1 MLAVDRRTA
10 ELALDWCRAKW
21 GKSRYVKGRPRLR
34 LLKRSRQELYGWYN
48 ERINLITLRLDWHES
63 PLDLI
68 ETVIHEYTHYL
79 QDIAGRY
86 DRLAEEYK
94 DLPYEAHPLE
104 KQAYKRQA
112 RWGTQCWA
120 ELKLMQYISNI
131 NQTK

>member
-21 GKSRYVKGRPRLR
+21 GKSRYVKGLPRLR

-63 PLDLI
+63 PLDLV
-68 ETVIHEYTHYL
+68 ETVIHEYTHYG

-94 DLPYEAHPLE
+94 ALPYDHHPLE

-112 RWGTQCWA
+112 RWGARCLA
-120 ELKLMQYISNI
+120 EIGLM
-131 NQTK
+131 

>member
-1 MLAVDRRTA
+1 MGQEPLREGPA
-10 ELALDWCRAKW
+10 
-21 GKSRYVKGRPRLR
+21 RLR

-63 PLDLI
+63 PLDLV
-68 ETVIHEYTHYL
+68 ETVIHEYTHYG

-112 RWGTQCWA
+112 RWGARCLA
-120 ELKLMQYISNI
+120 EISLM
-131 NQTK
+131 